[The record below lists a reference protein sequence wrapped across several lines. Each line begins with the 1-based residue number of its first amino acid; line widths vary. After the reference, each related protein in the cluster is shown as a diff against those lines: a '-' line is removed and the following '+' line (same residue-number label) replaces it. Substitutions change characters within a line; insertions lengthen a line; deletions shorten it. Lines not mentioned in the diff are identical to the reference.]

1 MNSSS
6 AVTLK
11 HLRVFARVAEAGSF
25 TRAAQRLHQTQSST
39 TVLVRQLEQALGLK
53 LFARTTRQVTLT
65 GAGREFLPTAL
76 RLTREFETALR
87 DMRDFAGMLRGQLC
101 VAAGPSVAVLLLP
114 ALLRAFGERYPGV
127 RIKVVDDTSGDIQ
140 RRVLSGE
147 ADLGLTSRH
156 REEPELV
163 FEPVLHDVYGII
175 CGADHA
181 LARKQGP
188 IRWDALGKERFV
200 GLSDETGIGAFLRAL
215 PNMPDPVRAPF
226 YEAHTTTSQAALVA
240 AGLGIGVL
248 PALAAARA
256 PISTLRFRPLA
267 GPRIEREICIITH
280 RSRPQSPAAQAFTDQ
295 MRDALRTMK
304 LPAGVRRSRASN
316 NG

>member
-1 MNSSS
+1 MNHSS

-39 TVLVRQLEQALGLK
+39 TVLVRQLEEALGLK

-127 RIKVVDDTSGDIQ
+127 RMRIIDDTSGDIQ
-140 RRVLSGE
+140 RRGFFRGGAPRPTGPHPVE
-147 ADLGLTSRH
+147 TER
-156 REEPELV
+156 PVQPPV
-163 FEPVLHDVYGII
+163 FLLFGVI
-175 CGADHA
+175 C
-181 LARKQGP
+181 
-188 IRWDALGKERFV
+188 
-200 GLSDETGIGAFLRAL
+200 
-215 PNMPDPVRAPF
+215 
-226 YEAHTTTSQAALVA
+226 
-240 AGLGIGVL
+240 
-248 PALAAARA
+248 
-256 PISTLRFRPLA
+256 
-267 GPRIEREICIITH
+267 
-280 RSRPQSPAAQAFTDQ
+280 
-295 MRDALRTMK
+295 
-304 LPAGVRRSRASN
+304 
-316 NG
+316 

>member
-1 MNSSS
+1 MNISS

-39 TVLVRQLEQALGLK
+39 TVLVRQLEESLGLK

-76 RLTREFETALR
+76 RLTREFESALR

-101 VAAGPSVAVLLLP
+101 VAAGPSLAVLLLP
-114 ALLRAFGERYPGV
+114 DLLRAFGERYPGV
-127 RIKVVDDTSGDIQ
+127 RMRVVDDTSGDIQ
-140 RRVLSGE
+140 RRVLAGE

-156 REEPELV
+156 RDEPDLV
-163 FEPVLHDVYGII
+163 FEPILHDVYGVI
-175 CGADHA
+175 CGANHA
-181 LARKQGP
+181 LARKRGP

-200 GLSDETGIGAFLRAL
+200 GLSEETGIGAFLRAL
-215 PNMPDPVRAPF
+215 PNMPDSVRAPF

-256 PISTLRFRPLA
+256 PISTLRFRSLA
-267 GPRIEREICIITH
+267 APRVEREICIITH
-280 RSRPQSPAAQAFTDQ
+280 RTRQLSPAAQAFVAQ
-295 MRDALRTMK
+295 VREALGTLK
-304 LPAGVRRSRASN
+304 LPPGVRRAARS
-316 NG
+316 